1 MSEEVK
7 NFIDKMAQNDMVGA
21 GDAFK
26 DALRSKVGD
35 ALDVKRQDTASAM
48 FKAEPHS
55 DPKPEIAGTGTFTQD
70 GHFAEL
76 KNSEMMRERLNLAR
90 EVRDYI
96 GKYYS
101 VNYVRRNILRQTE
114 TEIKKMDAEI
124 KKEIEDGIIS
134 SPEVQTTGSDD
145 LI

>member
-70 GHFAEL
+70 GQVEPTGANAQETQP
-76 KNSEMMRERLNLAR
+76 ETP
-90 EVRDYI
+90 EV
-96 GKYYS
+96 S
-101 VNYVRRNILRQTE
+101 
-114 TEIKKMDAEI
+114 DAESQPANT
-124 KKEIEDGIIS
+124 DA
-134 SPEVQTTGSDD
+134 TGV
-145 LI
+145 

>member
-7 NFIDKMAQNDMVGA
+7 QFIDKMAQNDMVGA

-35 ALDVKRQDTASAM
+35 ALDVKRQDTAGAM

-70 GHFAEL
+70 GQVEPTG
-76 KNSEMMRERLNLAR
+76 REAQ
-90 EVRDYI
+90 V
-96 GKYYS
+96 
-101 VNYVRRNILRQTE
+101 E
-114 TEIKKMDAEI
+114 TQPET
-124 KKEIEDGIIS
+124 
-134 SPEVQTTGSDD
+134 PEVSNAESQPASTEQPDVQ
-145 LI
+145 

>member
-7 NFIDKMAQNDMVGA
+7 QFIDKMAKNDMVGA

-55 DPKPEIAGTGTFTQD
+55 DPKPEISGTGTFTQD
-70 GHFAEL
+70 GQVEPT
-76 KNSEMMRERLNLAR
+76 
-90 EVRDYI
+90 
-96 GKYYS
+96 GKEA
-101 VNYVRRNILRQTE
+101 IATE
-114 TEIKKMDAEI
+114 TQPETPEVSDAESQPVST
-124 KKEIEDGIIS
+124 DA
-134 SPEVQTTGSDD
+134 TGV
-145 LI
+145 